1 MRQYN
6 TDCEG
11 PISLNDNAQELAEF
25 FIPDGAEFFAKL
37 SKYDDFLA
45 DIEKKPG
52 YRAGMTLRLIL
63 PFLKAYGATDEKIWD
78 YSSKHISLVPGAKE
92 TLKYING
99 LMPTF
104 IISTS
109 YKPYIHSICELVNFP
124 KERAFCTDLNLD
136 AFDVSSG
143 ELESLKRIG
152 DEIAVMP
159 MIELPDETRRPSWRT
174 ARRLAAY
181 GDDATTFEELPE
193 TTKTTIVRLNEIF
206 WEEIFSMESGEMY
219 KNETVVGGQEKA
231 NVVVR
236 NAESLG
242 SQLSDVMY
250 VGDSITDVQ
259 ALEIVKD
266 AGGVAVSF
274 NGNRYAVESSEIA
287 CIAEETSAVSSLA
300 AMFKRGGREAT
311 IELVRNWSLP
321 ALKDAQI
328 DEDLIPSVLPTVK
341 LVKDSN
347 KAKLIEESV
356 AIRKAVRGRAGALG

>member
-45 DIEKKPG
+45 DVEKKPG

-63 PFLKAYGATDEKIWD
+63 PFLKAYGASDENIWD
-78 YSSKHISLVPGAKE
+78 YSAEHISLVPGARE

-99 LMPTF
+99 LMPSF

-109 YKPYIHSICELVNFP
+109 YKPYIHSICELVGFP
-124 KERAFCTDLNLD
+124 KEQAFCTDLNLD
-136 AFDVSSG
+136 AFDVSTK

-152 DEIAVMP
+152 EEIASMP
-159 MIELPDETRRPSWRT
+159 MIELPDDTMTFDGLPRT
-174 ARRLAAY
+174 TQ
-181 GDDATTFEELPE
+181 D
-193 TTKTTIVRLNEIF
+193 TIIRLNEIF
-206 WEEIFSMESGEMY
+206 WQEIFSMKSGEMY
-219 KNETVVGGQEKA
+219 KDATVVGGQEKA
-231 NVVVR
+231 NVLVR

-242 SQLSDVMY
+242 SQLNDVMY

-266 AGGVAVSF
+266 AGGVSVSF
-274 NGNRYAVESSEIA
+274 NGNRYAVESAEIV
-287 CIAEETSAVSSLA
+287 CIAEDTSAVSILA
-300 AMFKRGGREAT
+300 AMFKKGGREAT
-311 IELVRNWSLP
+311 IELVKNWSLP
-321 ALKDAQI
+321 ALKDAQL
-328 DEDLIPSVLPTVK
+328 DENLIPDVLPTVE
-341 LVKDSN
+341 LVEDSN
-347 KAKLIEESV
+347 KARLIEESV
-356 AIRKAVRGRAGALG
+356 AMRKDVRGKAGALG